1 MRCNIRQQFVWLKYS
16 PRNVHYMHTL
26 QLGHND
32 HGPLTNFLWTFLK
45 IHLLMPIEVPNY
57 QLLVVPIKV
66 PNDQKNIPTP
76 RSIWTNLCGLSLV

>member
-1 MRCNIRQQFVWLKYS
+1 
-16 PRNVHYMHTL
+16 MHTL

-57 QLLVVPIKV
+57 QLLVVPMKV
-66 PNDQKNIPTP
+66 PIAGRTSQLQDQF
-76 RSIWTNLCGLSLV
+76 GLIFVAFP